1 MTLYRQII
9 LWLLLVFVLLL
20 VSVFSV
26 QIHNTRSYLLNQ
38 QTIETDNA
46 VNAAG
51 LALTPY
57 LAENDLI
64 GAESVINAMFD
75 GSFYQRVSLKIV
87 TPQSQ
92 ILREYPPGAFAV
104 PGFFRRWLPIDPQTR
119 SVTLTSG
126 WMQTAELSVTSNP
139 AVAYQQL
146 WQSAIQLFLALSA
159 ILGLGAA
166 ALLLGLNLIVRKP
179 LNRLRTIA
187 QAISRHDFGAPLP
200 LPATKELHDVVDAFN
215 QMNRQIRHHFRQQA
229 EEADRL
235 RIQAYQDPVSGLA
248 NRRFL
253 LSKLSALIQDKGH
266 GGIVLLRADIIKD
279 TYQQQG
285 FRAGDSLVSAIS
297 RQLTTLFAPKATL
310 GRLNQSEFLYIGPA
324 QSRTDLT
331 EIARRMLDITDK
343 CHPVQEGV
351 AEHNSC
357 VAVVMKE
364 KMHSVSDLL
373 AAADNAVN
381 QASTQADL
389 PLCVTGDDTSLP
401 TFGRQQ
407 WQSLIAQA
415 IKSDQLTFSFQTA
428 IDHKHQPLFREV
440 FTSVEHQ
447 GQAYRAQFFLHAL
460 DRLEEGASLDRYVLS
475 KMAKHLGYRD
485 DTSLV
490 PLTVNLSLSSIR
502 TAGFLRWL
510 AGFMAMHRHLSSKLL
525 LEIPEAAFVQHF
537 EFTSL
542 LCNII
547 RHYGFR
553 FGIDNYGHH
562 FSTLGYLQRFKPY
575 YVKLDYAYTCQLDQ
589 DIKTDVL
596 RAVTRT
602 ADNQNILTIATRVE
616 TQAQMNTLAALS
628 VRGFQGYVVDSLLR
642 ASP

>member
-1 MTLYRQII
+1 MTLYRQLI
-9 LWLLLVFVLLL
+9 LWLFLVFVLLL

-26 QIHNTRSYLLNQ
+26 QIHNTRAYLLNQ

-57 LAENDLI
+57 LAMKDLV

-75 GSFYQRVSLKIV
+75 GSFYQRVSLSIIS
-87 TPQSQ
+87 PQSQ

-104 PGFFRRWLPIDPQTR
+104 PEFFRRWLPINPLSR

-139 AVAYQQL
+139 AAAYQQL
-146 WQSAIQLFLALSA
+146 WQSAVQLFLVLSA

-166 ALLLGLNLIVRKP
+166 ALLLGLNLIIRKP
-179 LNRLRTIA
+179 LNRLRTKA
-187 QAISRHDFGAPLP
+187 QAISRNDFGAPLP
-200 LPATKELHDVVDAFN
+200 LPATKELRDVVDAFN
-215 QMNRQIRHHFRQQA
+215 HMNQQIRHHFRQQA
-229 EEADRL
+229 EAADRL

-253 LSKLSALIQDKGH
+253 LSKLAALIPDKGH
-266 GGIVLLRADIIKD
+266 GGIVLLRVDLIKD

-285 FRAGDSLVSAIS
+285 FRAGDSLVSALS
-297 RQLTTLFAPKATL
+297 RQLTTLLGPKATL
-310 GRLNQSEFLYIGPA
+310 GRLSQSEFLYVGPVR
-324 QSRTDLT
+324 SRTDLT
-331 EIARRMLDITDK
+331 DIAGRMLAITEK
-343 CHPVQEGV
+343 CHPVPEGV
-351 AEHNSC
+351 AEHNSS
-357 VAVVMKE
+357 VAVIMKG
-364 KMHSVSDLL
+364 KMQAVSDLL

-381 QASTQADL
+381 QASTQAGL
-389 PLCVTGDDTSLP
+389 PLCVIGDDTHLP

-407 WQSLIAQA
+407 WQSLVAQA
-415 IKSDQLTFSFQTA
+415 IKSDQLAFSFQTA
-428 IDHKHQPLFREV
+428 IDQKNQPLFREV

-447 GQAYRAQFFLHAL
+447 GQSYRAKFFLHAL
-460 DRLEEGASLDRYVLS
+460 DTLEDGASLDRSVLS
-475 KMAKHLGYRD
+475 KMAKIASQN
-485 DTSLV
+485 TASPVV
-490 PLTVNLSLSSIR
+490 PFTVNLSLSSIR

-510 AGFMAMHRHLSSKLL
+510 AGFMAMHRHLSDRLL
-525 LEIPEAAFVQHF
+525 LEIPETAFVQHI
-537 EFTSL
+537 EFASL
-542 LCNII
+542 LCGII

-575 YVKLDYAYTCQLDQ
+575 YVKLDYAYTGQLDQ
-589 DIKTDVL
+589 KIKTEVL
-596 RAVTRT
+596 CAVTRA
-602 ADNQNILTIATRVE
+602 ADNQKILTIATRVE
-616 TQAQMNTLAALS
+616 TQAQMHQLAALS
-628 VRGFQGYVVDSLLR
+628 VTGFQGYVVDSLLR